1 MLETENVLTE
11 EIILQAQRWLFEE
24 FGYRCP
30 VAYLKPSY
38 RLSLDIPALLKEGGV
53 EMLIVDGVEEPVYKT
68 LLENQS
74 VEFLWET
81 NPFTAEESRLF
92 THLASATS
100 SGLWSVINR
109 VLKK

>member
-1 MLETENVLTE
+1 MLIEDV
-11 EIILQAQRWLFEE
+11 ILQYEEAQRWLLEE

-38 RLSLDIPALLKEGGV
+38 RLSLDIPAVLKEGGV
-53 EMLIVDGVEEPVYKT
+53 EMLIVDGVEEPRYKA
-68 LLENQS
+68 LLENKS

-92 THLASATS
+92 THVSSTASS
-100 SGLWSVINR
+100 SMWSVINR